1 MTGPVSRS
9 PAPSPAVSSTVPR
22 SAIAWQRRRATVADS
37 WRVYRRDRGGLAGLA
52 VLVLIGAFA
61 LAAPYLSDSAGLDVT
76 RATGPALRPPDGTF
90 WLGTD
95 EAGRSVLLLT
105 WWGARVS
112 LLVGLSAAV
121 LSVLIG
127 TVVGVLAAHFGG
139 VTATLLMRLT
149 DFFLVLPAL
158 VLAIVLSTV
167 LERGLATIVLAVGV
181 TSWPTTARLV
191 RAQTLTIET
200 RPYIER
206 AKALGGGHRHI
217 IGRHVLPAVLPLVFA
232 NTTLSVAGAIIA
244 ESTLAFLGLGD
255 PSRIS
260 WGAMLKSALDVGA
273 VTAGAWWYLLPPGLG
288 IVVVVLSFTLCGR
301 AWEAVFNPRLRGSP

>member
-1 MTGPVSRS
+1 MTGLV
-9 PAPSPAVSSTVPR
+9 
-22 SAIAWQRRRATVADS
+22 
-37 WRVYRRDRGGLAGLA
+37 

-61 LAAPYLSDSAGLDVT
+61 LAAPLLTDASGLDVT
-76 RATGPALRPPDGTF
+76 RATGATLRPPDGTF

-95 EAGRSVLLLT
+95 ESGRSVLLLT

-127 TVVGVLAAHFGG
+127 TVVGVSAAHFGG
-139 VTATLLMRLT
+139 VTATLLMRVT

-158 VLAIVLSTV
+158 VLAIALSTV
-167 LERGLATIVLAVGV
+167 LERGLMTIVLAVGV

-191 RAQTLTIET
+191 RAQTLTVET
-200 RPYIER
+200 RPYVER
-206 AKALGGGHRHI
+206 AKALGGGHPHI

-255 PSRIS
+255 PSRVS
-260 WGAMLKSALDVGA
+260 WGAMLKSAMDVGA

-288 IVVVVLSFTLCGR
+288 IVTVVLSFTLCGR
-301 AWEAVFNPRLRGSP
+301 ALETVFNPRLRGAP